1 MPDRYWRSEVEL
13 TDIFPYLCLIERAHH
28 YNSPMTCKILIV
40 RTSSLGD
47 LVHMLPAISD
57 IARHVPG
64 AQIDWLVE
72 ESFAQIPGWHPA
84 VNEVIPVAHR
94 RWRKQW
100 WSAQTRQERAA
111 LREQLQSRQYDVVL
125 DMQALMKSIWLVR
138 QTKGRRHG
146 LDWKSAREPLA
157 SLFYDVRHR
166 VGFWQPAV
174 FRQRSL
180 AASAFGYQFEGA
192 PDFGLQGLAAQ
203 APKDEDPYAIIMPSA
218 SRDDKLWE
226 PENWQQVFD
235 RLQAEGMALRLL
247 AGSPAESERAQTL
260 IAGRSQAQVLP
271 RMDLTPIALQL
282 AGAQVMVGLDS
293 GLTHLSAGLGRPTI
307 GIYKASTPVR
317 TPLEGSAYTAS
328 LGERGH
334 PPSAE
339 TVLCAIDQA
348 LGRTT
353 APEAGLLDS
362 QKN

>member
-1 MPDRYWRSEVEL
+1 
-13 TDIFPYLCLIERAHH
+13 
-28 YNSPMTCKILIV
+28 MTCKILIV

-138 QTKGRRHG
+138 QTKGCRHG

-203 APKDEDPYAIIMPSA
+203 APRTRIRTPSSCRRPA
-218 SRDDKLWE
+218 ATISSGSRRTG
-226 PENWQQVFD
+226 N
-235 RLQAEGMALRLL
+235 R
-247 AGSPAESERAQTL
+247 SL
-260 IAGRSQAQVLP
+260 IACKGKGWHCACWRAALP
-271 RMDLTPIALQL
+271 SL
-282 AGAQVMVGLDS
+282 
-293 GLTHLSAGLGRPTI
+293 
-307 GIYKASTPVR
+307 PVPR
-317 TPLEGSAYTAS
+317 
-328 LGERGH
+328 R
-334 PPSAE
+334 
-339 TVLCAIDQA
+339 
-348 LGRTT
+348 
-353 APEAGLLDS
+353 
-362 QKN
+362 